1 MSAAMG
7 GSFLD
12 QPLALVLSGGS
23 VRAAA
28 HVGVLK
34 ALAAYKLQP
43 DMVVGTSGGAIVA
56 ALYARGLDP
65 AELEALFLQY
75 RAARRQLVDLNWPGF
90 LAALL
95 RLDIKYVS
103 GVVRGRALE
112 RLIKEQLGEVQHFDQ
127 LGKVQLL
134 IPTVNLNTGQQVVFC
149 DYRRLGIP
157 LENGEYANFQVR
169 DHLTIAQAVR
179 ASISIPG
186 VFVPA
191 AFPKASPGDCYVD
204 GGVRNGYPLTV
215 AVKLG
220 RARQI
225 IGVNLGYAGM
235 RREAV
240 CANGP
245 FEVLSQ
251 SLDIM
256 MRGQYRDILG
266 DADVQRCRILTIN
279 PLIYD
284 IGTFEVEY
292 IPEMIA
298 RGCAV
303 AERLLVA
310 KGLSPKNSGEQNRRL
325 LFAGVR
331 GAETFPLP
339 GTAYF
344 QELLDN
350 QIKGRPGLPLPPK
363 PNLWEVLYRTIR
375 GKKMELG

>member
-1 MSAAMG
+1 M
-7 GSFLD
+7 
-12 QPLALVLSGGS
+12 LSGGS
-23 VRAAA
+23 VPW
-28 HVGVLK
+28 GVK

-204 GGVRNGYPLTV
+204 GGT
-215 AVKLG
+215 
-220 RARQI
+220 
-225 IGVNLGYAGM
+225 
-235 RREAV
+235 
-240 CANGP
+240 
-245 FEVLSQ
+245 
-251 SLDIM
+251 
-256 MRGQYRDILG
+256 
-266 DADVQRCRILTIN
+266 
-279 PLIYD
+279 
-284 IGTFEVEY
+284 
-292 IPEMIA
+292 
-298 RGCAV
+298 
-303 AERLLVA
+303 ERL
-310 KGLSPKNSGEQNRRL
+310 SDSRC
-325 LFAGVR
+325 
-331 GAETFPLP
+331 
-339 GTAYF
+339 
-344 QELLDN
+344 
-350 QIKGRPGLPLPPK
+350 
-363 PNLWEVLYRTIR
+363 
-375 GKKMELG
+375 

>member
-1 MSAAMG
+1 M
-7 GSFLD
+7 D

-34 ALAAYKLQP
+34 ALTDYNLQP

-56 ALYARGLDP
+56 ALYASGLTA
-65 AELEALFLQY
+65 AELEELFLQY
-75 RAARRQLVDLNWPGF
+75 RTARRKLVDLNWPGF

-95 RLDIKYVS
+95 TLNIKHIS

-112 RLIKEQLGEVQHFDQ
+112 RLIAHHLGEVQFFSQ
-127 LGKVQLL
+127 LGKIQLF

-149 DYRRLGIP
+149 HYRRLGIP
-157 LENGEYANFQVR
+157 LRDGEYANFQVR
-169 DHLTIAQAVR
+169 DHLSIAQAVR

-191 AFPKASPGDCYVD
+191 VFPKSSPGDCYVD

-220 RARQI
+220 RAKQI

-240 CANGP
+240 CKSGP
-245 FEVLSQ
+245 LEVLSQ

-256 MRGQYRDILG
+256 MWGQYRDVLG
-266 DADVQRCRILTIN
+266 DADVRRCRIITIN

-284 IGTFEVEY
+284 VGTFELEY
-292 IPEMIA
+292 IPQMIA
-298 RGCAV
+298 RGYAV
-303 AERLLVA
+303 AERMLKE
-310 KGLSPKNSGEQNRRL
+310 KGLSPRNSGEQNRRL
-325 LFAGVR
+325 LFAQVGR
-331 GAETFPLP
+331 AETFPSP

-344 QELLDN
+344 QELLEN
-350 QIKGRPGLPLPPK
+350 QIKGKAALPIPPK
-363 PNLWEVLYRTIR
+363 PKLWETLYKLMRN
-375 GKKMELG
+375 KKMELGS

>member
-1 MSAAMG
+1 MYAG
-7 GSFLD
+7 EGVLLN

-34 ALAAYKLQP
+34 ALSAYNLEP
-43 DMVVGTSGGAIVA
+43 DLVVGTSGGAIVA
-56 ALYARGLDP
+56 ALYASGLSGQ
-65 AELEALFLQY
+65 ELEDIFLEY
-75 RAARRQLVDLNWPGF
+75 RDAKRDLVDLNWPGF

-95 RLDIKYVS
+95 KLNIKYVP
-103 GVVRGRALE
+103 GVVRGKALK
-112 RLIKEQLGEVQHFDQ
+112 RLITEQLGETQLFSQ

-157 LENGEYANFQVR
+157 EKDGEYANFQVR
-169 DHLTIAQAVR
+169 DHLSIAQAVR
-179 ASISIPG
+179 ASNSIPG
-186 VFVPA
+186 VFTPA
-191 AFPKASPGDCYVD
+191 YFAESPGDCYVD
-204 GGVRNGYPLTV
+204 GGVRNGYPLSV

-220 RARQI
+220 RAQHI

-240 CANGP
+240 CSNGP

-256 MRGQYRDILG
+256 MRGQYRDVLN
-266 DADVQRCRILTIN
+266 DSDVRRSRIMTIN

-284 IGTFEVEY
+284 IGTFELEY
-292 IPEMIA
+292 IPQMIE
-298 RGCAV
+298 RGYAV
-303 AERLLVA
+303 TEKMLQS
-310 KGLSPKNSGEQNRRL
+310 KGLSPRASREQNWRL
-325 LFAGVR
+325 LFAQVR
-331 GAETFPLP
+331 GPQDFPVP
-339 GTAYF
+339 GTPYF

-350 QIKGRPGLPLPPK
+350 QIKPKTVLPEKPKLNFWGTLLRLGRGNK
-363 PNLWEVLYRTIR
+363 A
-375 GKKMELG
+375 ELG